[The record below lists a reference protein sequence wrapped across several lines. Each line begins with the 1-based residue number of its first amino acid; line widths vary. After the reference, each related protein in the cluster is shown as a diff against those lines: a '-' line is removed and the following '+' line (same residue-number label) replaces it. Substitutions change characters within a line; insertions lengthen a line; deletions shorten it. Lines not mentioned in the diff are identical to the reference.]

1 MKQVSFQTF
10 FKRYAPAL
18 IGVLIGALG
27 GYLYYRFVGCRS
39 GACAITGNP
48 VISTL
53 YGGTLGYLIATI
65 ITPGA
70 KKEETAHE

>member
-1 MKQVSFQTF
+1 MKQASLRIFL
-10 FKRYAPAL
+10 KRYAPAL
-18 IGVLIGALG
+18 IGVSVGALG
-27 GYLYYRFVGCRS
+27 GYLYYRFVGCQS
-39 GACAITGNP
+39 GACVITGNP
-48 VISTL
+48 IISTL